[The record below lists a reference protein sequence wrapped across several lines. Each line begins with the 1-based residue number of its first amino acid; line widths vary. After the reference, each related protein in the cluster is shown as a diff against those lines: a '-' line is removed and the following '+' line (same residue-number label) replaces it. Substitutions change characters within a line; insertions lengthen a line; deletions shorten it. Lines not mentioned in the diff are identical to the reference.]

1 MASSGRALTNP
12 LDLVVEPNSTATL
25 GPFPAAAGDCSAF
38 GARRFD
44 HMGSEGA
51 YSWSDYRNGV
61 TAMPA
66 RMTLFASTLGLAA
79 AMASQAKADVI
90 YTVFNTANGFTL
102 FVYDAPAF
110 ITTDTT
116 VSGAQLAYEG
126 HPITDV
132 DFILSS
138 TTFPGNSEVD
148 VVFDPSAGMAEQ
160 FRYYPDGAFAQF
172 GVYPPSNPA
181 SANYPTSELSVAAPE
196 PSTIVLLGA
205 ALFGMLGL
213 RRGVGKK
220 V

>member
-1 MASSGRALTNP
+1 M
-12 LDLVVEPNSTATL
+12 ST
-25 GPFPAAAGDCSAF
+25 
-38 GARRFD
+38 
-44 HMGSEGA
+44 
-51 YSWSDYRNGV
+51 
-61 TAMPA
+61 
-66 RMTLFASTLGLAA
+66 RMTFFASALGLAA
-79 AMASQAKADVI
+79 AMASQTKADVI

-132 DFILSS
+132 DFILAS

-148 VVFDPSAGMAEQ
+148 VVFDPSAEMAEQ
-160 FRYYPDGAFAQF
+160 FRYYPDDAFAQF

-205 ALFGMLGL
+205 GLLGMLRL
-213 RRGVGKK
+213 RRGIGRAPGAPRPT
-220 V
+220 